1 MAAVAWLVSEFCASL
16 PLAGIAL
23 KLVRVS
29 AAITLAAIAFYAACR
44 LLHIEELDEAIEAIA
59 GRFLRVLR
67 RK

>member
-1 MAAVAWLVSEFCASL
+1 MAAVAWLVSEFCGSL

-29 AAITLAAIAFYAACR
+29 AAITLAAIAFYVACR
-44 LLHIEELDEAIEAIA
+44 LLRIEELNEAIEAITA
-59 GRFLRVLR
+59 RFLRVLR